1 MFITYKNGKEYK
13 LDYDDDAHSY
23 KVDGV
28 KVPSV
33 TRIVDACFPKNL
45 TEWAVSVGEEEY
57 RRITDE
63 ALEIGNDSHKWIEDY
78 ITFGHACTD
87 PGHHI
92 FNPTKAFLK
101 WAKDVEPDWK
111 DAERF

>member
-13 LDYDDDAHSY
+13 LDYDEDAHSY

-57 RRITDE
+57 RRVTDE
-63 ALEIGNDSHKWIEDY
+63 ALNIGNKTHEWIEKY
-78 ITFGHACTD
+78 IKLWLFRGYQTPKTGDKF
-87 PGHHI
+87 
-92 FNPTKAFLK
+92 FNSVSFISSK
-101 WAKDVEPDWK
+101 
-111 DAERF
+111 